1 VSNGRRAALV
11 ALGVSIVALAV
22 SVWVTA
28 ARVTNPTSGGTLAFG
43 HYRPGGVVVTIL
55 PDVTTSLQAG
65 DLVVA
70 MDGRSTLAW
79 ADLVPAAGRAP
90 GHVGDVV
97 PFLVE
102 RRGAPVRLDVVLV
115 TFPTGAVLIDAWGT
129 LTFLLAMAVV
139 GAFVFWQRPL
149 VPASGAL
156 LIAAVGAV
164 GSTIPFLLG
173 NDPLDLTDG
182 LIVTTAI
189 GTSVVYLL
197 LWAGLLDFMLV
208 FPRPFARIAARPS
221 LRLVPYAVVF
231 GTYFATVA
239 LSRLTEPTMF
249 AWIGSWGSLTIL
261 PTIITFA
268 AGPVI
273 VAVRWRR
280 SPAQDRQLLRALAWV
295 LGFIF
300 LVDLVIWVIPDL
312 IGVPVLIPWSMQA
325 LVGLPFPVLLGVAIL
340 RYGAFDFDVVIRRSV
355 VYGGLTI
362 AVVAIYVVVAAGLGA
377 VLGSAG
383 AFASSLLATGIAAL
397 AALPIRDGLQ
407 RAATRLIYGDR
418 DEPVRAIRRL
428 GDRLE
433 ASVDP
438 ESMPGV
444 VVDTVGDA
452 LRLPY
457 VGLELG
463 AGPSA
468 RLAAERGVRPERVV
482 DRPLAFRGAPIG
494 RLIVAPRGP
503 ADPLSPSDLQLLD
516 DLVRQI
522 GVAAHAALLTE
533 DLRASRERLVTA
545 REEERRRLRRDLHD
559 GLGPALAAIGMRA
572 GAAESLVRDDPERA
586 AALLAELQAEV
597 SAAVV
602 DVRRLV
608 DALRPPAIDE
618 VGLVGALRLAAD
630 RLESPGSPRLEVEAD
645 GGLPDLPAAVEVAAY
660 RIGTEAMTNAVRHAA
675 AATCSLRLVGG
686 DDLTVVVEDDGR
698 GIPSEHRTGVGLVS
712 MRERAAELGGEC
724 RVEPRPGGGTRVV
737 ARLPLAIGPH
747 GLGPLAA
754 AGEA

>member
-1 VSNGRRAALV
+1 VGNGRRGALV
-11 ALGVSIVALAV
+11 ALSVSVVALVA
-22 SVWVTA
+22 SVVVTA
-28 ARVTNPTSGGTLAFG
+28 ARVTNPTSGGILAIG
-43 HYRPGGVVVTIL
+43 QSRPAGVVVTIL
-55 PDVTTSLQAG
+55 PGVTTPLRGG
-65 DLVVA
+65 DLVVTMA
-70 MDGRSTLAW
+70 GRSTLAW
-79 ADLVPAAGRAP
+79 ADEVPAAGRSP
-90 GHVGDVV
+90 GQAGDIV
-97 PFLVE
+97 PFGVVRAGEALQLD
-102 RRGAPVRLDVVLV
+102 VRLVAFPAMSILV
-115 TFPTGAVLIDAWGT
+115 DAWGT
-129 LTFLLAMAVV
+129 LTFLVAMVVV
-139 GAFVFWQRPL
+139 GAFVFWRRPL

-156 LIAAVGAV
+156 LVAAVGAV

-197 LWAGLLDFMLV
+197 LWGGLIDFMLV
-208 FPRPFARIAARPS
+208 FPRPFDRIAARPS
-221 LRLVPYAVVF
+221 LRLVPYGVVF
-231 GTYFATVA
+231 ATYFAAVA
-239 LSRLTEPTMF
+239 LSRLAEPTTL
-249 AWIGSWGSLTIL
+249 AWIASWGYWTIL
-261 PTIITFA
+261 PVIFTFA

-273 VAVRWRR
+273 VAARWRR
-280 SPAQDRQLLRALAWV
+280 APAQDRQLLRAFAWV

-300 LVDLVIWVIPDL
+300 LVDLGIWVIPDL
-312 IGVPVLIPWSMQA
+312 VGVPVLIPWSMQA
-325 LVGLPFPVLLGVAIL
+325 LVGLPFPILLAAAIL
-340 RYGAFDFDVVIRRSV
+340 RYGAFDFDVVVRRSV
-355 VYGGLTI
+355 VYGGLTV

-383 AFASSLLATGIAAL
+383 AFATSLLATGIAAL

-444 VVDTVGDA
+444 VVDTVADA

-463 AGPSA
+463 TGAAA
-468 RLAAERGVRPERVV
+468 RLVAERGVRPASSVER
-482 DRPLAFRGAPIG
+482 RLTFRAEPIG
-494 RLIVAPRGP
+494 RLLVAPRGP
-503 ADPLSPSDLQLLD
+503 GDPLSASDLRLLD
-516 DLVRQI
+516 DLARQI

-572 GAAESLVRDDPERA
+572 GAAESLLRDDPDRA
-586 AALLAELQAEV
+586 ARLLAELQAEI

-630 RLESPGSPRLEVEAD
+630 RLQSPGSPRLDVEAD
-645 GGLPDLPAAVEVAAY
+645 GRLPDLPAAVEVAAY
-660 RIGTEAMTNAVRHAA
+660 RIGTEAMTNAVRHAE

-686 DDLTVVVEDDGR
+686 GELTVVVEDDGR
-698 GIPSEHRTGVGLVS
+698 GMPRKHRTGVGLVS

-737 ARLPLAIGPH
+737 ARLPLAVGPIAT
-747 GLGPLAA
+747 LRADA
-754 AGEA
+754 

>member
-1 VSNGRRAALV
+1 VSNGRRASRV
-11 ALGVSIVALAV
+11 ALGVSVVALAV

-28 ARVTNPTSGGTLAFG
+28 ARITNPTSGGRHAFG
-43 HYRPGGVVVTIL
+43 HYRPAGVVVEVL
-55 PDVTTSLQAG
+55 PDVRTTLRDG
-65 DLVVA
+65 DVVIA

-79 ADLVPAAGRAP
+79 AELVPVAGRPP
-90 GHVGDVV
+90 GEAGDVV
-97 PFLVE
+97 PFDVLRE
-102 RRGAPVRLDVVLV
+102 GDHLALDVPLSA
-115 TFPTGAVLIDAWGT
+115 FPATTILLDSWGT
-129 LTFLLAMAVV
+129 LTFVAAMFAM
-139 GAFVFWQRPL
+139 GAFVFWRRPHL
-149 VPASGAL
+149 PASGAL
-156 LIAAVGAV
+156 LLAAVGAL
-164 GSTIPFLLG
+164 GSTVPFLLG

-182 LIVTTAI
+182 LIVPMTAAT
-189 GTSVVYLL
+189 GLVYLL
-197 LWAGLLDFMLV
+197 LWAGLIDFFLV
-208 FPRPFARIAARPS
+208 FPRPFGRLAVRPA
-221 LRLVPYAVVF
+221 LRVVPYAVVT
-231 GTYFATVA
+231 GSYLGPVA
-239 LSRLTEPTMF
+239 ISWFTEPTAL
-249 AWIGSWGSLTIL
+249 AWIGSWSYWTIL

-273 VAVRWRR
+273 LAVRWRR
-280 SPAQDRQLLRALAWV
+280 AGAQERQLLRAFAWV
-295 LGFIF
+295 LGFIVA
-300 LVDLVIWVIPDL
+300 VDVVIWVIPEL
-312 IGVPVLIPWSMQA
+312 LRAPVLIPWSMQA
-325 LVGLPFPVLLGVAIL
+325 LIGLPFPMLIAVAIL

-355 VYGGLTI
+355 VYGGLTV
-362 AVVAIYVVVAAGLGA
+362 AVVAVYVVVATGLGA
-377 VLGSAG
+377 VLGAAG
-383 AFASSLLATGIAAL
+383 AFATSLLATGITAL

-407 RAATRLIYGDR
+407 RAANRLIYGDR

-438 ESMPGV
+438 ESMPRI
-444 VVDTVGDA
+444 VVDAVADA
-452 LRLPY
+452 LKLPY

-463 AGPSA
+463 TGAA
-468 RLAAERGVRPERVV
+468 MRLAAERGNRPERVV
-482 DRPLAFRGAPIG
+482 DRPLTFRGDPIG
-494 RLIVAPRGP
+494 RLIVAARAPGE
-503 ADPLSPSDLQLLD
+503 PLAPSDLRLLD
-516 DLVRQI
+516 DLARQI

-586 AALLAELQAEV
+586 ARLLAELQAEV

-698 GIPSEHRTGVGLVS
+698 GIPTEHRTGVGLVS

-737 ARLPLAIGPH
+737 ARLPLA
-747 GLGPLAA
+747 LGPLVAG
-754 AGEA
+754 GEA